1 MRKNFTLSIILVSC
15 YFGSAIAQI
24 PNGDFED
31 WTDFG
36 SYENPDSWITSND
49 QDGSGTETVKLTED
63 AFSGISAA
71 RLENEED
78 DNGNVVV
85 ATLISGNT
93 LSGKTGFA
101 YSQRPAFLQGYYM
114 YKPKNGNDSCYIIVR
129 LTHFNT
135 VSQSTETIGTAVFSS
150 ADESE
155 EYLLFSS
162 AINYSSPTDPDTA
175 TIEIRAGKFSGGN
188 EGSRLYVD
196 ALTFE
201 DAATGVSQPATS
213 FTQPLIFPN
222 PAQDVIGIN
231 TSINTSAIL
240 TITDPVS
247 NKVLKSL
254 PVTGHHQQ
262 FSLGDLLPGVYIY
275 RLINERSNV
284 GSGKLVI
291 Q

>member
-1 MRKNFTLSIILVSC
+1 MKKNFTLCILIVSC
-15 YFGSAIAQI
+15 CVSAIAQI
-24 PNGDFED
+24 PNGDFEE

-36 SYENPDSWITSND
+36 NYENPDSWISSND

-63 AFSGISAA
+63 AFSGIAAA

-78 DNGNVVV
+78 DNGNVIV
-85 ATLISGNT
+85 TSLISGNVI
-93 LSGKTGFA
+93 SGKTGFA
-101 YSQRPAFLQGYYM
+101 YSQRPASLQGYYK
-114 YKPKNGNDSCYIIVR
+114 YKPKNGNDSCYIIAR
-129 LTHFNT
+129 FSRFNT
-135 VSQSTETIGTAVFSS
+135 VTQAREIIGTAIFSS

-155 EYLLFSS
+155 EYLLFNSAVNYTSS
-162 AINYSSPTDPDTA
+162 TDPDTA
-175 TIEIRAGKFSGGN
+175 TLEIHAGKFSGAN

-201 DAATGVSQPATS
+201 DPATGLNQPVTS
-213 FTQPLIFPN
+213 FNQPLIFPN

-231 TSINTSAIL
+231 TSFNTPAIL

-247 NKVLKSL
+247 NKVLKNL

-262 FSLGDLLPGVYIY
+262 FSIGDLIPGVYIY
-275 RLINERSNV
+275 RVINEGTNA
-284 GSGKLVI
+284 GSGKLIV